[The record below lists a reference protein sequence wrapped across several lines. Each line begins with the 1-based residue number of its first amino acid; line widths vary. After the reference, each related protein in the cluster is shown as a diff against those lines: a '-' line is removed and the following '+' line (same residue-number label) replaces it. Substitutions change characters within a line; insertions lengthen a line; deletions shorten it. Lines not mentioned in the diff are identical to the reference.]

1 MTMKIAD
8 YRKHAEECRRLAKGA
23 GPDHIRDELLKM
35 AENWDKLAEG
45 REKHLARRA
54 KLSRNEG

>member
-1 MTMKIAD
+1 MTLKVAD

-23 GPDHIRDELLKM
+23 GADHIRDELLKM

-54 KLSRNEG
+54 KLEK